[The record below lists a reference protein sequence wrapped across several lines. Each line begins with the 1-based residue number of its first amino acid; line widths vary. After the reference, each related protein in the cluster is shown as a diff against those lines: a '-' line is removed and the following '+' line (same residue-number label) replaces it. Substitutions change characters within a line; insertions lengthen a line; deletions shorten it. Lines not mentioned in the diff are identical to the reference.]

1 MSGPPWLTVDTPYPR
16 DTPRPSSPALN
27 TLRRRG
33 CSNAGPFVAL
43 SSFLMPTHQSP
54 CGCPTRR
61 LTGTVRTRTEYQPQH
76 HHRTYNTYREGG
88 RALSSSMPCSMSDTL
103 EWLPSALKGS
113 EPKMFS
119 LISPK
124 SGTPPDLG
132 LAYARAARSCQPPF
146 VHSPSALHGHP
157 GFTPDTPRP
166 S

>member
-1 MSGPPWLTVDTPYPR
+1 MLSHRAG
-16 DTPRPSSPALN
+16 
-27 TLRRRG
+27 
-33 CSNAGPFVAL
+33 NAGPFVAL

-88 RALSSSMPCSMSDTL
+88 RVLSSRMPCSMSATL
-103 EWLPSALKGS
+103 VWLPSALKGS

-119 LISPK
+119 LISPNV
-124 SGTPPDLG
+124 GYPPDLG

-146 VHSPSALHGHP
+146 SAHPQPSMAIPGSPQTLHA
-157 GFTPDTPRP
+157 PRHRLSTVCGVEAVVTLGP
-166 S
+166 SLR